1 MNTTSESRSE
11 RIDIRAT
18 PSAKQLLQQA
28 ARATNKTVS
37 EFLLDSALSA
47 ASETLADQRL
57 FILDDEQ
64 WEQFTTELDRGP
76 TVSKP
81 RLKKLLEEP
90 GVFD

>member
-1 MNTTSESRSE
+1 MNTTAESRSE
-11 RIDIRAT
+11 RIDIRTT

-28 ARATNKTVS
+28 ARAANKTVS

-64 WEQFTTELDRGP
+64 WDKFVAELDREP
-76 TVSKP
+76 VSKP
-81 RLKKLLEEP
+81 RLEKLLKEP